1 MSEIFSA
8 CDQKRLFSE
17 IHIENR
23 IHDFSNLTVFGI
35 SIAKDYGIDL
45 KPGSKDLRFLEK
57 GMCDVN

>member
-17 IHIENR
+17 IHIENK

-35 SIAKDYGIDL
+35 SIAKDYG
-45 KPGSKDLRFLEK
+45 GGKDLRFFEK
-57 GMCDVN
+57 GICDVN